1 MLGPITR
8 AFEQECLDTLS
19 GAAMVEATRKPF
31 KDWTAIFFG
40 SIVDVMTPRT
50 VGWYDLFYVKAIDAL
65 HEIEYLE
72 SIGEPQNDARDKQV
86 CEKIIAIY
94 DSYLKARHYSMWGPK
109 RVWYAPGYTGF
120 LTMIG

>member
-1 MLGPITR
+1 MRCIYIYYCIRLRKMLGPITR

-50 VGWYDLFYVKAIDAL
+50 VGWYDLFYVKATDTFNT
-65 HEIEYLE
+65 IEYLE
-72 SIGEPQNDARDKQV
+72 SIGESRENDASDKQV

-94 DSYLKARHYSMWGPK
+94 DSYLQARHHSMWGPN
-109 RVWYAPGYTGF
+109 
-120 LTMIG
+120 